1 MGREEVRGYEKKIQ
15 NSIKSRT
22 SVPRICMYGSWK
34 VNKNGAKIL
43 AELNAW
49 NSGQKFWTKILASME
64 FPGGLV
70 VKDPMWSLP

>member
-49 NSGQKFWTKILASME
+49 NSGQKFWHEENIHGVPWGSS
-64 FPGGLV
+64 G
-70 VKDPMWSLP
+70 